1 MSTNR
6 PGTIYIIGELDHTGE
21 PTDLYKIGL
30 VNDNDSRSVE
40 ERLLEHQ
47 TANPREL
54 RVVHAE
60 PTPIVERVETLLHGE
75 FASHRV
81 GGEWFHLPDALISRA
96 VEATIEHA
104 SEARL
109 AHDDLH
115 RATELNLIESNGC
128 HIDPTAEDLRLHI
141 DVCTANAELKQV
153 RQAQK
158 NLTEQMLACQQNG
171 SAERQWV
178 RLEHKAGVVT
188 FDRVAFARRHPRIN
202 ASYMTP
208 KTSLTR
214 RFTISPAG
222 DTQEN
227 TVRDADLSALL
238 DTSRA
243 MTGSPTDGGTL
254 HRLYLELI
262 AHEAQLQWEAD
273 RLSNRLRAA
282 CGEHDGITSVC
293 TWRRRETV
301 TEVLDTARLKRERPA
316 LHRMFV
322 QVREPVTAAVP
333 SRDLGYRLPANS
345 QVTAMD
351 RENEPMGARS

>member
-1 MSTNR
+1 MSTNP
-6 PGTIYIIGELDHTGE
+6 PGTIYIIGELDYSGE
-21 PTDLYKIGL
+21 PTGLYKIGL
-30 VNDNDSRSVE
+30 VNDNGSRSVE
-40 ERLLEHQ
+40 KRLLEHQ

-54 RVVHAE
+54 RIVHVE

-81 GGEWFHLPDALISRA
+81 GGEWFHFPDALISRA

-104 SEARL
+104 AEARL
-109 AHDDLH
+109 AHDDLD
-115 RATELNLIESNGC
+115 RAAELNLIESNGC
-128 HIDPTAEDLRLHI
+128 YIDPTAEDLRLHI

-153 RQAQK
+153 RQVQK
-158 NLTEQMLACQQNG
+158 HLTEQMLACQQDG

-178 RLEHKAGVVT
+178 RLERKAGVMT

-202 ASYMTP
+202 ASYLMQ

-222 DTQEN
+222 DSHEE
-227 TVRDADLSALL
+227 TVRDADLSTLL
-238 DTSRA
+238 DNSRT
-243 MTGSPTDGGTL
+243 MTACSTDGETL

-333 SRDLGYRLPANS
+333 SRDLGYQLSPGSKIPAVN
-345 QVTAMD
+345 
-351 RENEPMGARS
+351 RENERMEAAP